1 MSSDW
6 YARKLNGNV
15 PNQLPSLPP
24 TQLVPAAPPFN
35 PQQPQDAP
43 RVPTNSSVA
52 SRCPGCGSGNYGG
65 VVPEGSMSGMAARAK
80 CYDCG
85 YPIVQSGSGVGKGIS
100 QPGGGPAT
108 PAKQISTANNWN
120 PQGIIGHI

>member
-6 YARKLNGNV
+6 YARRLNGNAG
-15 PNQLPSLPP
+15 PTQPSPLPP
-24 TQLVPAAPPFN
+24 TQPAAPPYN
-35 PQQPQDAP
+35 PQESTRIPE
-43 RVPTNSSVA
+43 SSVAA

-100 QPGGGPAT
+100 QPGGGPAI
-108 PAKQISTANNWN
+108 PARQSTTSNNFN